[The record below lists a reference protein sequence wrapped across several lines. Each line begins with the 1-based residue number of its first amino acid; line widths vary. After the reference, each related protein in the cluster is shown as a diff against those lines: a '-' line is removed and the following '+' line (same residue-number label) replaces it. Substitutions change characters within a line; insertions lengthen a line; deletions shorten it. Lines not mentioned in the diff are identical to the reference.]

1 MRRPAALIILCFFFA
16 LGVRALAQ
24 QESIERIEIGLST
37 EVIEITSNFA
47 GETLTI
53 FGSVDNIDP
62 LVQRQGRYDVVVVLS
77 GPVADLTARRK
88 DRVLGVWMNVDELA
102 LPNVPL
108 SYLITSTRFVRDMAE
123 RPTIERLALDIAS
136 LNLVRDEDIRRNNEV
151 FLEEVRR
158 LKVDEALY
166 RSFPG
171 GVQFI
176 SQSLFRA
183 RLELPANVPLGQ
195 HVARAYLFKQ
205 GGLVGQ
211 TNATL
216 NIRKAG
222 LEFAVFE
229 FSRDQ
234 SAAYGLLSV
243 LAALVIGWLG
253 RIVFRRD

>member
-1 MRRPAALIILCFFFA
+1 MKRTATLLLLCMLAGLSF
-16 LGVRALAQ
+16 RAVA
-24 QESIERIEIGLST
+24 QESDIERIEIGLST

-88 DRVLGVWMNVDELA
+88 DRVLGVWMNVDELD

-123 RPTIERLALDIAS
+123 GPTIERLSLDIAS
-136 LNLVRDEDIRRNNEV
+136 VKLIRDEDLRRGNEV
-151 FLEEVRR
+151 FLQEVRR
-158 LKVDEALY
+158 LKVDEELY

-205 GGLVGQ
+205 GSLVGQ

-234 SAAYGLLSV
+234 SAAYGVLAV
-243 LAALVIGWLG
+243 LAALIIGWLG

>member
-1 MRRPAALIILCFFFA
+1 MRRVFLACVAPMFLLCMVA
-16 LGVRALAQ
+16 NAQ
-24 QESIERIEIGLST
+24 ENKGERIEIGLST

-53 FGSVDNIDP
+53 FGSVDNVDP

-77 GPVADLTARRK
+77 GPAADLTARRK

-108 SYLITSTRFVRDMAE
+108 SYLITSTRQIRDMAE
-123 RPTIERLALDIAS
+123 GPTIERLALDIDS
-136 LNLVRDEDIRRNNEV
+136 FNLIRDDDIRTQNGE

-158 LKVDEALY
+158 LKVEEALF
-166 RSFPG
+166 RSFPS

-205 GGLVGQ
+205 GSLVGQ

-234 SAAYGLLSV
+234 SAAYGFLAV
-243 LAALVIGWLG
+243 LAALIIGWLG
-253 RIVFRRD
+253 RIIFRRD

>member
-1 MRRPAALIILCFFFA
+1 MIGIKRFLMAVLFSAHALVAYAQDEAA
-16 LGVRALAQ
+16 
-24 QESIERIEIGLST
+24 ERIEIGLST
-37 EVIEITSNFA
+37 EVIEINSNFA

-88 DRVLGVWMNVDELA
+88 DRVFGVWMNVDELE

-108 SYLITSTRFVRDMAE
+108 SYLITSTRQIRDMAE
-123 RPTIERLALDIAS
+123 GPTIERLALDIAS
-136 LNLVRDEDIRRNNEV
+136 VNLIREEDVRQKNEE

-158 LKVDEALY
+158 LKIEEELF
-166 RSFPG
+166 RSFPA

-234 SAAYGLLSV
+234 SVAYGFLAV
-243 LAALVIGWLG
+243 LAALAIGWLG
-253 RIVFRRD
+253 RIVFKRD